1 MPFLLERK
9 KLKKV
14 EKFVTNLQ
22 DKKDYVVQT
31 RNVKQTLNHGNFE
44 KKFME

>member
-31 RNVKQTLNHGNFE
+31 RNVKQTLNQGNFE